1 MWSAR
6 NISKPILHSQ
16 RIFGWLK
23 QIKQTRT
30 MEPPS
35 IMTPAAEGRI
45 EALLSCNEVI
55 ASEEG
60 RTRRREA
67 FLLRRHTAARRGGE
81 QGGRGA
87 GGGRSGPKVIAHL
100 QTQHGHAPPPP
111 PTPPP
116 PLPQFTPAASTTSPA
131 GCAYPPNLLS
141 SPASASSSTSS
152 PKRSL
157 HYMYSPHTGR
167 RQRRASPG
175 ARPPSW
181 HSAAGGSRV
190 EQQGSN
196 STNRSVTMPP
206 ADAAATRPPHG
217 EGSRDSNRSV
227 TTPRAASAV
236 TTRPHDP
243 ALFYVQLQGY
253 LNTRQA
259 EEKAVRKHAV
269 DAHKHLCIFAS
280 LILSL
285 RTLFTR
291 TLDVL
296 SQLATTTTFTHSL
309 PAFTLTHSLRSSPRP
324 PSSSSLSF
332 VPSFPPLPNSA
343 RRAWLK
349 QRLPI
354 RPTRSAIGTL
364 PRNK

>member
-141 SPASASSSTSS
+141 SPASASLSTSS

-175 ARPPSW
+175 AGPPSW
-181 HSAAGGSRV
+181 HSAADGSRV

-206 ADAAATRPPHG
+206 ADAAATRPPPHG

-296 SQLATTTTFTHSL
+296 SQLATTTMFTHSYHPRSLSPTHFAL
-309 PAFTLTHSLRSSPRP
+309 PLAPHLPPPSPSSP
-324 PSSSSLSF
+324 PSLLCRT
-332 VPSFPPLPNSA
+332 VPGVP
-343 RRAWLK
+343 
-349 QRLPI
+349 
-354 RPTRSAIGTL
+354 G
-364 PRNK
+364 